1 MYTVHYSKSDICK
14 ERKNIYISRKLQ
26 FPASLV
32 FFVKIYTKSL
42 RLWYIYWEINKP
54 ASVFFFF
61 LKLNFLLWY
70 ILQQEWQNEEWVPPK
85 FIPKLLLLMQVK
97 KWRDSNPDSH
107 SSMQA
112 SWSGKW
118 VSPPEPHQ
126 ITRLQHRERI
136 LPGWPPLEKSP
147 CSFVDKHK
155 GPLPTTLAWYLWGS
169 EGGGGVI
176 GIWNHPL
183 ITRAIP
189 DTAPSPFE

>member
-97 KWRDSNPDSH
+97 KWRDPQNPIQTLIQACRLADQANESLLLNRTRSH
-107 SSMQA
+107 AFNIGRESCQGDPPWKNHLVPLLISTRAPFPQPWPGICGGLRVGEGLLA
-112 SWSGKW
+112 S
-118 VSPPEPHQ
+118 E
-126 ITRLQHRERI
+126 
-136 LPGWPPLEKSP
+136 
-147 CSFVDKHK
+147 
-155 GPLPTTLAWYLWGS
+155 TTL
-169 EGGGGVI
+169 
-176 GIWNHPL
+176 
-183 ITRAIP
+183 
-189 DTAPSPFE
+189 